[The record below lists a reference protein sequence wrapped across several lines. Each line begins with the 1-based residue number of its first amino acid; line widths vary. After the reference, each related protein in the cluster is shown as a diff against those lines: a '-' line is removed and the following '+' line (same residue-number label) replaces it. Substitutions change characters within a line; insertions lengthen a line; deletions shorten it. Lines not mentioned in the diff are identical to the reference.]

1 MEIHSPRRIEL
12 IFVLLFLLI
21 APARAGSISDD
32 AIAVM
37 QDVQSAYDKLK
48 SMEISGT
55 QTALLADGQTKSTQ
69 TFTGIY
75 AAPNKFRF
83 ETSDQ
88 TFAPAQGKPMNLK
101 GATVTG
107 CTGSVLY

>member
-1 MEIHSPRRIEL
+1 MQCLSPRRTEL
-12 IFVLLFLLI
+12 IFALLFLMI
-21 APARAGSISDD
+21 APLARAGSIADD

-55 QTALLADGQTKSTQ
+55 QTALMADGKTKGTQ

-75 AAPNKFRF
+75 TAPNKFRF

-101 GATVTG
+101 GASIFG
-107 CTGSVLY
+107 CTGSL